1 MSGGSKDRSSMEVV
15 LDSISSPI
23 RLQILRNLSKK
34 EMNYSELMETL
45 GLERDRDAGKFSYHL
60 KKLLTAELIEVDQK
74 SRKYGLSRKG
84 EIILEYLGKLERE
97 LGERRMLIVR
107 RSDQLIEPFD
117 KTKIAKALIRE
128 AKLTP
133 RLAEEIASIAERKL
147 LDLKID
153 YLTAPL
159 IRELVNSIL
168 LDRGLERY
176 RHMLTRVGLPIYD
189 VSRILKRFLKL
200 KDYRFFLER
209 SSGSIIRE
217 YTILNMLPR
226 DVAEEHLSGRIDI
239 YPISSWLIGL
249 FARKYEFEKGGE
261 FTELLAE
268 ILHDS
273 LSVRKEIMI
282 EFHSEI
288 KPELLAKM
296 LSAIISN
303 FPIDRI
309 LSVKLENYAFEKL
322 VQGIQTSLRRR
333 LALIVDLSEFSSKR
347 FRDFEEKVH
356 RLGIPHIYVFGGDLL
371 LSGYGVRDKSPLIHS
386 IGTINLPGAALESR
400 RNLDEMLEKIR
411 ERVTNLASALLEGL
425 KLMEEIYGKNRIKS
439 IISFAGLMEASKYL
453 AGSTSF
459 ISEDVISTAKII
471 LSNLNDCVNKVS
483 DGKIGVAGR
492 CPRSAAKRF
501 LKIDSYR
508 FGEDLLAKL
517 VGSEMY
523 SYLPIL
529 GRERFKSTGDR
540 FEADLELAPLM
551 SSGYI
556 ISLKFRKG
564 LRLYK
569 EIFSHLERLSKV
581 NLNTGLILT

>member
-1 MSGGSKDRSSMEVV
+1 MSGESKDKSSMEVV

-74 SRKYGLSRKG
+74 SRKYSLSKRG
-84 EIILEYLGKLERE
+84 EIILEYLGKLERD

-117 KTKIAKALIRE
+117 KAKIAKALIKE

-133 RLAEEIASIAERKL
+133 KIAGEIASIAERKL

-176 RHMLTRVGLPIYD
+176 RHMLTRVGMPVYD
-189 VSRILKRFLKL
+189 VSRILKRFLEL
-200 KDYRFFLER
+200 KDHRFFLEK

-249 FARKYEFEKGGE
+249 FARRYGFEGGE
-261 FTELLAE
+261 IIELFAE
-268 ILHDS
+268 ILRNS
-273 LSVRKEIMI
+273 LSVRRETMI
-282 EFHSEI
+282 ELHTEI
-288 KPELLAKM
+288 KPDALARM
-296 LSAIISN
+296 LSTVVSN
-303 FPIDRI
+303 FPIGRI
-309 LSVKLENYAFEKL
+309 LSIKLENHVFDKL
-322 VQGIQTSLRRR
+322 IQGIQTSLRKR
-333 LALIVDLSEFSSKR
+333 LGLLIDLGEFSSKR
-347 FRDFEEKVH
+347 FRDLEEKIH
-356 RLGIPHIYVFGGDLL
+356 RLGIPHIYTFDGSIL
-371 LSGYGVRDKSPLIHS
+371 LSGYRVWDKSPLIHS
-386 IGTINLPGAALESR
+386 IGTVNLLGAALESR
-400 RNLDEMLEKIR
+400 RDLDEMLERIS
-411 ERVTNLASALLEGL
+411 ERVTNLASALLDGL
-425 KLMEEIYGKNRIKS
+425 KLMEEIYGKNRVRS
-439 IISFAGLMEASKYL
+439 IISFAGLMEASRYL

-459 ISEDVISTAKII
+459 ISEDVVSTAKVI
-471 LSNLNDCVNKVS
+471 LRNLDDCVNKVS

-501 LKIDSYR
+501 LRIDSYR

-517 VGSEMY
+517 VGSDMY
-523 SYLPIL
+523 SYLPIS
-529 GRERFKSTGDR
+529 GRERFKSIGDR

-551 SSGYI
+551 RAGYI
-556 ISLKFRKG
+556 ISLSFRKG
-564 LRLYK
+564 LRIYK
-569 EIFSHLERLSKV
+569 EIFSHLERLGKV
-581 NLNTGLILT
+581 NPNTGLVLT

>member
-1 MSGGSKDRSSMEVV
+1 MSGGSKNRSSMEII

-23 RLQILRNLSKK
+23 RLQILRTLSKK
-34 EMNYSELMETL
+34 EMNYSELMETI

-60 KKLLTAELIEVDQK
+60 KKLLTAELIEVDQR
-74 SRKYGLSRKG
+74 SRKYSLSKRG
-84 EIILEYLGKLERE
+84 EVILEYLGKLERE

-117 KTKIAKALIRE
+117 KSKIAKALIKE

-133 RLAEEIASIAERKL
+133 KIAGEIASIAERKL

-176 RHMLTRVGLPIYD
+176 RHMLTRVGLPVYD
-189 VSRILKRFLKL
+189 VSRILRKFLEL
-200 KDYRFFLER
+200 KDHRFFLEK

-226 DVAEEHLSGRIDI
+226 EVAEEHLSGRIDI

-249 FARKYEFEKGGE
+249 FARRYEFGGE
-261 FTELLAE
+261 DFIELLVE
-268 ILHDS
+268 ILRDS
-273 LSVRKEIMI
+273 LSIRREIMI
-282 EFHSEI
+282 EFYTEI
-288 KPELLAKM
+288 EPNILTKA
-296 LSAIISN
+296 LSAIVSG
-303 FPIDRI
+303 FPTNRI
-309 LSVKLENYAFEKL
+309 LSMRLESRIFDKL
-322 VQGIQTSLRRR
+322 VQGIQASLRKR
-333 LALIVDLSEFSSKR
+333 LGLIIDLSEFSSKR
-347 FRDFEEKVH
+347 FRDLEEKIH
-356 RLGIPHIYVFGGDLL
+356 RFGIPHIYTFGGSIL
-371 LSGYGVRDKSPLIHS
+371 LSGYGVGDKSSLIHS
-386 IGTINLPGAALESR
+386 IGTINLPGAALESK
-400 RNLDEMLEKIR
+400 RNLDEMLEKVR
-411 ERVTNLASALLEGL
+411 ERVTSLALALLDGL
-425 KLMEEIYGKNRIKS
+425 RLMEEIYGKNRVRS
-439 IISFAGLMEASKYL
+439 IISFAGLMEASRYL

-459 ISEDVISTAKII
+459 VSEDVISTATII
-471 LSNLNDCVNKVS
+471 LKNVDDCVDRVG

-517 VGSEMY
+517 VGSGMY
-523 SYLPIL
+523 SYLPISA
-529 GRERFKSTGDR
+529 RERFKSIGDR

-551 SSGYI
+551 RSGYI
-556 ISLKFRKG
+556 VSLSFRRG
-564 LRLYK
+564 LRIYK
-569 EIFSHLERLSKV
+569 EIFSHLERLERL
-581 NLNTGLILT
+581 NPNTGLILT

>member
-556 ISLKFRKG
+556 ISLNFRKG

>member
-425 KLMEEIYGKNRIKS
+425 KLMEEIYGKNRIES

-471 LSNLNDCVNKVS
+471 LSNLNDCVNKVG

-556 ISLKFRKG
+556 ISLNFRKG

-569 EIFSHLERLSKV
+569 EIFSHLERLRKV

>member
-249 FARKYEFEKGGE
+249 FARKYEFEKSGE

-309 LSVKLENYAFEKL
+309 LSVKLGNYAFEKL

-556 ISLKFRKG
+556 ISLNFRKG